1 MADEFR
7 GREINENNRMD
18 GPGLDTELTD
28 ADIESNWDTVT
39 LPSRYRPHPPAART

>member
-1 MADEFR
+1 
-7 GREINENNRMD
+7 MD

-39 LPSRYRPHPPAART
+39 LPPRHRPPSTART